1 MRVINITVDQRAK
14 FIVVFY
20 QHCTLPV
27 ARATT
32 VAAVVVVV
40 VVVHVVILLNCV
52 CNIVE
57 LMIES
62 ISLVRVLLP
71 FGTNYRLKFVIRL
84 QLLRLLQ
91 SFARACDLSHYLLS
105 TLNCIL

>member
-20 QHCTLPV
+20 QHSTLPV

-32 VAAVVVVV
+32 AAAVVVVVV

-57 LMIES
+57 LMLES
-62 ISLVRVLLP
+62 ISLVRL
-71 FGTNYRLKFVIRL
+71 
-84 QLLRLLQ
+84 
-91 SFARACDLSHYLLS
+91 
-105 TLNCIL
+105 